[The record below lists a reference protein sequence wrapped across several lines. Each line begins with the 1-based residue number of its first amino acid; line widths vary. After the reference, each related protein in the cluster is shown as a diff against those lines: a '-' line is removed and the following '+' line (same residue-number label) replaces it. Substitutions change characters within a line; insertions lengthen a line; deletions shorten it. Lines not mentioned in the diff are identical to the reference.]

1 MSGSDDVR
9 VSVTIPVFN
18 GMPYI
23 KAAAESAIDQ
33 LLETDELV
41 VVDNA
46 STDGTRGYLESIT
59 DPRVRVVLRKG
70 TQPVED
76 NWTQAVLETRGTYVK
91 LMCGD
96 DLIEPGCL
104 RTQVDILNADPDSV
118 MVAGMRVIV
127 DDRDQVL
134 IRRHGLN
141 GLPKRMSGAAALV
154 RCMRAG
160 TNLLGEPA
168 ATMFRGDAIREAM
181 PWVGKWPYMLDLATY
196 SKVLQRGDI
205 ALIHEPLARFR
216 VSASSAS
223 AQMLSDQPK
232 DFRRWRDWQRGQP
245 HTNLGPMGVLQSEL
259 TLWARTTGRRLYFK
273 RVARRARREARV
285 GL

>member
-1 MSGSDDVR
+1 MSHPSSVR
-9 VSVTIPVFN
+9 ISVTIPVFN

-23 KAAAESAIDQ
+23 RAAVASAVDQ
-33 LLETDELV
+33 LADDDELV
-41 VVDNA
+41 VIDNA
-46 STDGTRGYLESIT
+46 STDGTREYLETIT
-59 DPRVRVVLRKG
+59 DPRVRVVLRAD

-76 NWTQAVLETRGTYVK
+76 NWTQAIVEARGTYIK

-104 RTQVDILNADPDSV
+104 RTQVQALDGDDAVV

-127 DDRDQVL
+127 DDKDQVL

-141 GLPKRMSGAAALV
+141 GLPEQMPGAAALI

-168 ATMFRGDAIREAM
+168 ATMFRGDVIREAM
-181 PWVGKWPYMLDLATY
+181 PWVGRWPYMLDLATY
-196 SKVLQRGDI
+196 SKVLERGDI

-216 VSASSAS
+216 VSATSGS
-223 AQMLSDQPK
+223 AQMLSNQPRN
-232 DFRRWRDWQRGQP
+232 FRSWRNWQRRQP
-245 HTNLGPMGVLQSEL
+245 NTKLSLIGRVQSEL
-259 TLWARTTGRRLYFK
+259 FLLARTAGRRIYFM
-273 RVARRARREARV
+273 RVARRVRREARV
-285 GL
+285 GS